1 MPEGTLLR
9 DLVILVAIAVPV
21 VLLGHRLRV
30 PSIVGFLLTGIAI
43 GPHALGLIR
52 EPEAVQRLSDIGV
65 VLLLFAVGL
74 ELSLSRVM
82 KLGRLVLQGG
92 ALQLLGTIGAVAAV
106 GLVAG
111 LVPAQALFFGAL
123 VAVSSTAI
131 VLASYQARDELDAP
145 HGRAVVAI
153 SVFQDLAVVPLML
166 AIPALAGT
174 AGGAL
179 PALRQVVVSLLVVA
193 TLVAFG
199 RLVVPWVLERVLR
212 VRSRELFTLTIVL
225 TGLGAA
231 YVASLFGI
239 SLALGAFLAGLVVSE
254 SEYGLQAL
262 SDVLP
267 FRDVFSGVFFAS
279 VGMLLNLG
287 AVADAPLLTAGVAA
301 GAVVL
306 KAVVAALAILSVGRP
321 LAVAVTGGLGLAQV
335 GEFSFVL
342 AGAGA
347 PLGLLPEAHYQLF
360 LASSV
365 LSMLLAPLLIAH
377 AGDVAAW
384 IGERAGHVPLRV
396 DTAEVPSLA
405 ALHGHVIVVG
415 YGLNGRSVARALRGA
430 GIPYVILEQN
440 AQTVRRG
447 REEGELIF
455 FGDGTHREV
464 LERVGIHR
472 ARVLVFAIAAV
483 ADERRGTA
491 VARRMNP
498 DVHIVVRTRYV
509 REIEELQGLGADEV
523 VPEEFETSLEIF
535 SRVLRIFGV
544 PSSSIRAEVEAVR
557 KDHYAMFRG
566 RERPYGGHL
575 TDLAISLGVHIG
587 VETVEVEAGAPAIGG
602 NPRTLQIRSRT
613 GCAVV
618 AVIRGREVIYEPSA
632 EFGFRDRDTVVV
644 VGTKEALVKGLALFR
659 AEAQAGRRSTAGLPA
674 PRAL

>member
-1 MPEGTLLR
+1 MPEGSLLR
-9 DLVILVAIAVPV
+9 DLVVLVLVAIPV
-21 VLLGHRLRV
+21 VLLGQRLRI

-52 EPEAVQRLSDIGV
+52 EPQAVQRLSDIGV

-82 KLGRLVLQGG
+82 KLGRLVVQGG
-92 ALQLLGTIGAVAAV
+92 ALQMVGTIGTVTIV

-111 LVPAQALFFGAL
+111 LAPGQAVFFGAL
-123 VAVSSTAI
+123 LAVSSTAI
-131 VLASYQARDELDAP
+131 VLASYQARDELDTP
-145 HGRAVVAI
+145 HGRAVVAV

-179 PALRQVVVSLLVVA
+179 PALRQVVVSLVVVGA
-193 TLVAFG
+193 LVAFG

-231 YVASLFGI
+231 YVAHLFGI

-267 FRDVFSGVFFAS
+267 FRDVFSGIFFAS

-287 AVADAPLLTAGVAA
+287 AVAQAPLLTAGVAA
-301 GAVVL
+301 GTVLL
-306 KAVVAALAILSVGRP
+306 KAVIAGLAIASVGRP

-347 PLGLLPEAHYQLF
+347 PLGLLPEGRYQLF

-365 LSMLLAPLLIAH
+365 LSMLLAPFLIEH
-377 AGDVAAW
+377 ASHVAAW
-384 IGERAGHVPLRV
+384 VGERLGHVPISV
-396 DTAEVPSLA
+396 HTEEVPSLA
-405 ALHGHVIVVG
+405 ALQEHVIVIG
-415 YGLNGRSVARALRGA
+415 YGLNGRNVARALRGA
-430 GIPYVILEQN
+430 RIPYVILEQN
-440 AQTVRRG
+440 AQTVRLG

-455 FGDGTHREV
+455 FGDGTHAEV

-472 ARVLVFAIAAV
+472 ARVLVYAIAAV

-491 VARRMNP
+491 VARRLNP

-509 REIEELQGLGADEV
+509 REIEELQALGADEV

-557 KDHYAMFRG
+557 RDHYAMFRG
-566 RERPYGGHL
+566 RDRAYGGQL

-587 VETVEVEAGAPAIGG
+587 VETVEVQPGASAVGG
-602 NPRTLQIRSRT
+602 NPRSLEIRRRT
-613 GCAVV
+613 GCSVI
-618 AVIRGREVIYEPSA
+618 AVIRGREVIYEPKPDFA
-632 EFGFRDRDTVVV
+632 FRDRDTVVI
-644 VGTKEALVKGLALFR
+644 VGTPEALVAGLALFR
-659 AEAQAGRRSTAGLPA
+659 AAAAGRRSTSSLAG